1 MNEAKQYAV
10 LYPGRAR
17 RIRAEGGL
25 LARLDYGPPEP
36 HVVDAIV
43 NGTSPTYARSTG
55 NLPSVPRHETPHRE
69 DKGTAARQ
77 CRDGNRTLRRRV
89 MTAMDELR

>member
-1 MNEAKQYAV
+1 MSQRRFRDVSVPAPDGDFASMNEAEQYAV

-43 NGTSPTYARSTG
+43 NGTSPILRA
-55 NLPSVPRHETPHRE
+55 LDRE
-69 DKGTAARQ
+69 PAVGATA
-77 CRDGNRTLRRRV
+77 
-89 MTAMDELR
+89 

>member
-1 MNEAKQYAV
+1 VSQRRFRDVSVPAPDGDFASMNEAKQYAV

-43 NGTSPTYARSTG
+43 NGTSPILRA
-55 NLPSVPRHETPHRE
+55 LDRE
-69 DKGTAARQ
+69 PAVGATA
-77 CRDGNRTLRRRV
+77 
-89 MTAMDELR
+89 